1 MSRSR
6 NGQLLYGRVTSEKLP
21 DAIMEPDLR
30 RDLTR
35 TVLAV
40 LIIGGL
46 IAASLW
52 IVRPFLA
59 ATIWAT
65 MIAVTTWPVLRT
77 LQTRL
82 WGKRW
87 LAATVMTA
95 ALLLIF
101 VIPLS
106 AAIGTIVA
114 NASEIV
120 DWANRFSDVKL
131 PRPPEFVEKIP
142 IVGEKTAN
150 LWREYADKGP
160 EELAEIVRPY
170 ASRVASWFVA
180 EVGNFG
186 LVTLQFLL
194 TVVISAILYM
204 TGEDAGR
211 WIRRFGRRLAGERG
225 DQVVR
230 LAGQAIRGVAL
241 GVVVTAFVQSVLG
254 GIGLAIAGVP
264 FAAVLTAVMFMLA
277 LAQIGAVPVLLGA
290 AAWLWWKGDTGWFAA
305 LLVWTIVVG
314 SLDNILRPVLIKKGA
329 DLPLLLIFAG
339 VIGGLFAFGLLGLFV
354 GPVLLAVAYT
364 LLDAWV
370 AETPEAE
377 VNPAT
382 AARRPLHSPPPT
394 AESD

>member
-1 MSRSR
+1 
-6 NGQLLYGRVTSEKLP
+6 
-21 DAIMEPDLR
+21 MEQDLR

-35 TVLAV
+35 TLLAV

-77 LQTRL
+77 LQARL

-87 LAATVMTA
+87 LATTVMTA

-101 VIPLS
+101 VVPLS

-114 NASEIV
+114 NAGEIV

-131 PRPPEFVEKIP
+131 PQPPEFVEKIP

-160 EELAEIVRPY
+160 EELAEIVKPY
-170 ASRVASWFVA
+170 VSRVASWFVA

-194 TVVISAILYM
+194 TVIISAILYM
-204 TGEDAGR
+204 TGEDAAR
-211 WIRRFGRRLAGERG
+211 WVRRFGRRLAGERG
-225 DQVVR
+225 DHVVR

-264 FAAVLTAVMFMLA
+264 FAAMLTAVMFMLA
-277 LAQIGAVPVLLGA
+277 LAQIGAVPVLLGGL
-290 AAWLWWKGDTGWFAA
+290 AWLWWKGDTGWFVA
-305 LLVWTIVVG
+305 LLIWTVVVS
-314 SLDNILRPVLIKKGA
+314 SLDNILRPVLIRRGA

-370 AETPEAE
+370 AEESDADDP
-377 VNPAT
+377 T
-382 AARRPLHSPPPT
+382 AAVTKRSVHSRSSD
-394 AESD
+394 AESG

>member
-1 MSRSR
+1 
-6 NGQLLYGRVTSEKLP
+6 
-21 DAIMEPDLR
+21 MEQELR

-52 IVRPFLA
+52 ILRPFLA
-59 ATIWAT
+59 ATIWSA
-65 MIAVTTWPVLRT
+65 MIVVTTWPVLRT
-77 LQTRL
+77 LQRRL

-87 LAATVMTA
+87 LAATIMTA
-95 ALLLIF
+95 ALLLLF
-101 VIPLS
+101 VAPFS

-114 NASEIV
+114 NAGEIV

-131 PRPPEFVEKIP
+131 PPPPEFVEKIP
-142 IVGEKTAN
+142 VVGDKTAN

-160 EELAEIVRPY
+160 EELAAIVKPY
-170 ASRVASWFVA
+170 ASRVTSWFVA

-194 TVVISAILYM
+194 TVVICAILYM
-204 TGEDAGR
+204 TGEDAAQ
-211 WIRRFGRRLAGERG
+211 WMRRFGRRLAGERG
-225 DQVVR
+225 EHVVR

-241 GVVVTAFVQSVLG
+241 GVVVTALVQSVLG

-277 LAQIGAVPVLLGA
+277 LAQIGPLPVLLGGL
-290 AAWLWWKGDTGWFAA
+290 AWLWWQGHTGWFVA

-314 SLDNILRPVLIKKGA
+314 SLDNILRPILIRKGA

-339 VIGGLFAFGLLGLFV
+339 VIGGLFAFGLIGLFV

-364 LLDAWV
+364 LLDTWV
-370 AETPEAE
+370 SEA
-377 VNPAT
+377 PDADAAT
-382 AARRPLHSPPPT
+382 AATAERPARSSPPD
-394 AESD
+394 AENR